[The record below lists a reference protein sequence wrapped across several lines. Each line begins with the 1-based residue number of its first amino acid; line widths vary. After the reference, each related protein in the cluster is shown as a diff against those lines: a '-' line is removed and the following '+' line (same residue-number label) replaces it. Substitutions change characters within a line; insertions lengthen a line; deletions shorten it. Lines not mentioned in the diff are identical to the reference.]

1 MQDTFAC
8 ARDDRVSCIQ
18 GLWLELGLG
27 FGLGLQLRVKK
38 PICRNIRE
46 AVKILSPLVIN
57 QNLLEYNLFSV
68 HGSYNPRSQMSK
80 LDRPLNCQQYFFDL
94 IEISLP

>member
-1 MQDTFAC
+1 MSRVR
-8 ARDDRVSCIQ
+8 ARVWVRAATP
-18 GLWLELGLG
+18 
-27 FGLGLQLRVKK
+27 RKK

-57 QNLLEYNLFSV
+57 QNLLEYNLFSL

-80 LDRPLNCQQYFFDL
+80 LDGH
-94 IEISLP
+94 

>member
-1 MQDTFAC
+1 MYTRVMVRVR
-8 ARDDRVSCIQ
+8 ARVWVRAATQ
-18 GLWLELGLG
+18 
-27 FGLGLQLRVKK
+27 RKK

-57 QNLLEYNLFSV
+57 QNLLEYNLFSL

-80 LDRPLNCQQYFFDL
+80 L
-94 IEISLP
+94 EGH

>member
-18 GLWLELGLG
+18 GLWLE

-57 QNLLEYNLFSV
+57 QNLLEYNLFSL
-68 HGSYNPRSQMSK
+68 HGSYNTRSQMSK
-80 LDRPLNCQQYFFDL
+80 L
-94 IEISLP
+94 EGH